1 LQHHIIKLKNFKVMR
16 SAFFFTTL
24 LLFAGL
30 HINAGNYI
38 RTADTPCLA
47 CDTPGGMVADNITD
61 STANLSWGAV
71 AGASNYTIE
80 IQDEQNT
87 PSTFHVETSV
97 SGALYSVAGLK
108 PGVLYKFKVRTRCG
122 NDKSD
127 WSGWTFF
134 KAGSGNNGGGS
145 GPCNV
150 PAGLTASIKGD
161 SALLTWNAVGGANQY
176 TVEIEDEQNTP
187 STFHIETTVSGTSYV
202 VTGLKAG
209 VSYKFKVRSRCAGGQ
224 SDWSAWMFFNGAGN
238 TTSGGGSGT
247 CTVPAALSVAVNG
260 NTALLSWKKVSGAAQ
275 YYVEIEDE
283 QNTPSVFHLEVS
295 TQDSFYSVSGLQ
307 AGVSYKFKVRTHC
320 GGSQSDW
327 STWLFFNGTGGGN
340 GGGGTSSNCIRPS
353 GPMAINLTSG
363 SAVLIWSAVPGVSS
377 YTVEIEQEPS
387 GPNAWQITKVSTTN
401 TITIDGL
408 APLTRYKFK
417 VRSNCS
423 GGGNSDWTAWRKF
436 KTPASLVSKDNKLT
450 ANTISPDD
458 NPIVNRA
465 ENTREIVATQQLTV
479 WPNPVTQQNGVT
491 VRVQFPATES
501 ITLRLLDLAG
511 RVVQTQSVQPES
523 GSWEGALNLDSHLP
537 DGVYLLQARNSQYA
551 KMIKLIL
558 NR

>member
-1 LQHHIIKLKNFKVMR
+1 MVFLPLSVGKSWRAAAGERTFEPHKRFLWPEKGLQYHIFKLKNFKVMR
-16 SAFFFTTL
+16 TAFFFTTL

-47 CDTPGGMVADNITD
+47 CDIPGGMVADNITD
-61 STANLSWGAV
+61 STATLSWGAV

-97 SGALYSVAGLK
+97 SGATYSVTGLK
-108 PGVLYKFKVRTRCG
+108 SGVLYKFKVRTRCG
-122 NDKSD
+122 SDKSD

-134 KAGSGNNGGGS
+134 KAGSGNTGGGS
-145 GPCNV
+145 GSCDV

-161 SALLTWNAVGGANQY
+161 SALLAWNAVGGANQY

-224 SDWSAWMFFNGAGN
+224 SDWSAWMFFNGN
-238 TTSGGGSGT
+238 SGGG
-247 CTVPAALSVAVNG
+247 A
-260 NTALLSWKKVSGAAQ
+260 
-275 YYVEIEDE
+275 
-283 QNTPSVFHLEVS
+283 
-295 TQDSFYSVSGLQ
+295 
-307 AGVSYKFKVRTHC
+307 
-320 GGSQSDW
+320 
-327 STWLFFNGTGGGN
+327 
-340 GGGGTSSNCIRPS
+340 SSNCVRPS
-353 GPMAINLTSG
+353 GPMAINLTSD

-387 GPNAWQITKVSTTN
+387 GPSTWQITKVSTTN

-436 KTPASLVSKDNKLT
+436 KTPASLVSKNDKQT
-450 ANTISPDD
+450 ANTISPND

-465 ENTREIVATQQLTV
+465 ENTREMVATPQLAV
-479 WPNPVTQQNGVT
+479 WPNPVTQQHT
-491 VRVQFPATES
+491 AMVRVQFPASES
-501 ITLRLLDLAG
+501 ITFRLLDLAG

-523 GSWEGALNLDSHLP
+523 GSWEGALNLDSHVP

-551 KMIKLIL
+551 TTIKLIL